1 MTDLIVVSTGAPV
14 SIGPCS
20 FTVRSIIAHRPCT
33 KRRRDDVAE
42 DGREQSWDEYYY
54 GTFYWHGIP
63 TLLGCPLASDPA
75 EADIALVG
83 LPWTNNPTERGQY
96 LAPRAVR
103 HRSGA
108 LRGRWHREFGVNP
121 FELARVRDFGDVTV
135 LNLGQP
141 DEGVWE
147 VVRFYE
153 RLDAGGCLPLTI
165 GGDHACTYP
174 VLRAIAG
181 PHSRRRAPLGLIHFD
196 SHTDTYGEYLGTVH
210 NAGNWARLGAE
221 EGLLDPG
228 RVVQVGLNGPYYPMS
243 LEWAR
248 DAGYR
253 LLPFI
258 EIEDEGIP
266 AAIAEIRRV
275 VDDGPAYLTFDVDV
289 LTLADAP
296 GVANPAA
303 GGLTINEAFRL
314 LRGLRGLEIVG
325 ADIVCFVPQ
334 YDPSSV
340 TAIHVSY
347 LLHHLVT
354 LMAET
359 VARRGTGD

>member
-1 MTDLIVVSTGAPV
+1 MRDRDREAGAL
-14 SIGPCS
+14 
-20 FTVRSIIAHRPCT
+20 
-33 KRRRDDVAE
+33 
-42 DGREQSWDEYYY
+42 EQPGDWDRYYY

-63 TLLGCPLASDPA
+63 TLLGCPLATDPN

-96 LAPRAVR
+96 LAPRMVR

-108 LRGRWHREFGVNP
+108 LHGRSHREFEVDP
-121 FELARVRDFGDVTV
+121 FSLARIRDFGDVMV
-135 LNLGQP
+135 LNLGNP

-147 VVRFYE
+147 IVAFYE

-181 PHSRRRAPLGLIHFD
+181 PNSRRKGPVGLIHFD
-196 SHTDTYGEYLGTVH
+196 SHTDTYGPYLGTVH
-210 NAGNWARLGAE
+210 NAGNWARLGHE
-221 EGLLDPG
+221 EGLLDPT
-228 RVVQVGLNGPYYPMS
+228 RVVQIGLNGPYFPMS
-243 LEWAR
+243 LDYAR
-248 DAGYR
+248 EAGYR
-253 LLPFI
+253 LLPLT
-258 EIEDEGIP
+258 EIQSAGIP

-275 VDDGPAYLTFDVDV
+275 FGDGPAYLTFDVDV

-303 GGLTINEAFRL
+303 GGLTINEVFQL
-314 LRGLRGLEIVG
+314 LCGLRGIDIIG

-334 YDPSSV
+334 YDPSMV
-340 TAIHVSY
+340 TAIHVSAIM
-347 LLHHLVT
+347 HHLVT
-354 LMAET
+354 LLAET
-359 VARRGTGD
+359 FERGRAEN